1 MFKIEESIKKIN
13 SKNKK
18 LQLSLKKEILKEP
31 NFQFNNDK
39 ISSDIVTFRDVKIN
53 CDEHFA
59 RSKSIL

>member
-1 MFKIEESIKKIN
+1 MFKIEKSNKKID
-13 SKNKK
+13 SQNKK
-18 LQLSLKKEILKEP
+18 LQLSLKKEIIIEP